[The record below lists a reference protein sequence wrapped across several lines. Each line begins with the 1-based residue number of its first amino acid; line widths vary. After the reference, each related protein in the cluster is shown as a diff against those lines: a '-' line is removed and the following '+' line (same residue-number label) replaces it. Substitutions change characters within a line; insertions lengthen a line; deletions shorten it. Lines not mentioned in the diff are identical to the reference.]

1 MSGHDPTGAA
11 LRLAAELVRARDERQ
26 AAAATARA
34 AGLLI
39 DADSVRIWLL
49 DRNRG
54 YRFAGEWPEND
65 DMPDD
70 VPGEVA
76 RVVAFGAAL
85 ATEADIPFRSRL
97 TLPLLAG
104 LRPLGAIELLEGER
118 EEGPFDIDE
127 AESLQDLTRAAD
139 EALVAVRETAS
150 RERGNLEA
158 ITRLTRLFDLGR
170 SIAGAIEL
178 DELYPIVVNRVV
190 TTMDVEN
197 AYLWVMDPSGEK
209 LQVLAAAGPATDVV
223 LEWELEPGQTV
234 AGRVAETG
242 EAILIDEEDELDE
255 LDARP
260 DVEAGLE
267 ISSLAAV
274 PILTSD
280 EDLLGVIEAVNKDD
294 EGMLVRADLG
304 MLREIADSTAVA
316 MENARRLDAERRASD
331 LGEMLEVAKELG
343 SHLDVQKVTFALVH
357 KAASVIRYSRAAVG
371 LLRGVRLEL
380 AAVSGQEFVDE
391 SLAEMKTLSHV
402 MAWAADLEDGVY
414 VVRDEDDEIDA
425 DRPET
430 REKFRAFFEKS
441 GSRSFLSIP
450 LSDDEGK
457 LGVFTI
463 ESTEPYGF
471 TERDMEAAGLL
482 GAQATVAIRNALLYE
497 SMPMTRVFQPWA
509 KGRDKVMESPW
520 RRLLVRLGVAAA
532 VAAVLILVPVP
543 LRVSGAARVLPE
555 KRLPVTPAVAG
566 RVVEVAV
573 REGDR
578 VEPGEILA
586 ILDDGEFRIGRE
598 DAHARYQVALREL
611 DRFQAKGLP
620 AEAAVERARLDGL
633 HAELDLWE
641 TRLER
646 TRLRSPVD
654 GIVASPRVEE
664 QLGASFEPGDVFC
677 EVVDPDRQEIEVAVA
692 EADAGLLEVGM
703 PVKIKLYAYP
713 TRSFSGTVER
723 IGVTA
728 AREDDMPVFLV
739 RAHLDS
745 ADVVLRSGMTGKA
758 KVSTGPAS
766 LGRVMLRRPARW
778 LWSVFWGWLP

>member
-1 MSGHDPTGAA
+1 MAGHDPTSVA

-26 AAAATARA
+26 AAAAAARA

-65 DMPDD
+65 EIPDE

-76 RVVAFGAAL
+76 RVVAFGAATT
-85 ATEADIPFRSRL
+85 TEADIPFRSRL

-118 EEGPFDIDE
+118 EDGPFEIDE
-127 AESLQDLTRAAD
+127 AESLQELTRAVD
-139 EALVAVRETAS
+139 EALVAVRESAS
-150 RERGNLEA
+150 RERGSLEA

-170 SIAGAIEL
+170 SIAEANDLE
-178 DELYPIVVNRVV
+178 ELYRVVVNRVV

-197 AYLWVMDPSGEK
+197 AYLWLMDPSGEK
-209 LQVLAAAGPATDVV
+209 LEVMSAAGPAAEEVID
-223 LEWELEPGQTV
+223 WELETGQGV
-234 AGRVAETG
+234 AGSVAEG
-242 EAILIDEEDELDE
+242 REAILLDEEEELEELDE
-255 LDARP
+255 RP

-274 PILTSD
+274 PIISSD
-280 EDLLGVIEAVNKDD
+280 EDLLGVIEAINKDE
-294 EGMLVRADLG
+294 EGSLVRADIG
-304 MLREIADSTAVA
+304 MLREIADTTAVA
-316 MENARRLDAERRASD
+316 MDKARRIDAERRASD

-343 SHLDVQKVTFALVH
+343 SHLDLQKVTFALVH
-357 KAASVIRYSRAAVG
+357 KAASVIQYGRAGVG
-371 LLRGVRLEL
+371 LLRGARFEL
-380 AAVSGQEFVDE
+380 AAVSGQEFIDE
-391 SLAEMKTLSHV
+391 SLAAMKTLKYV
-402 MAWAADLEDGVY
+402 MAWAADLDEGVY
-414 VVRDEDDEIDA
+414 VVQDDDGEIDA
-425 DRPET
+425 ERPET
-430 REKFRAFFEKS
+430 REKFRAFFEDA

-450 LSDDEGK
+450 LADDEGK
-457 LGVFTI
+457 LGVFTL
-463 ESTEPYGF
+463 ESVEPYGF

-497 SMPMTRVFQPWA
+497 SLPMTRVFLPWA
-509 KGRDKVMESPW
+509 KGRDKMMESPW
-520 RRLLVRLGVAAA
+520 RRLGVRLGVTAAI
-532 VAAVLILVPVP
+532 VAALVLVPVP
-543 LRVSGAARVLPE
+543 LRVGGAARVLPE

-566 RVVEVAV
+566 RVVDVVV

-578 VEPGEILA
+578 VEPGEVLA
-586 ILDDGEFRIGRE
+586 ILDDGEFRLGRE
-598 DAHARYQVALREL
+598 DARARYQVAMREL
-611 DRFQAKGLP
+611 DRFQANGMP

-646 TRLRSPVD
+646 TRLRSPMA

-664 QLGASFEPGDVFC
+664 QVGARFEPGDVFC
-677 EVVDPDRQEIEVAVA
+677 EVVDPDRQQIEVAVA

-703 PVKIKLYAYP
+703 PVKIKLFSYP

-728 AREDDMPVFLV
+728 TREDDMPVFLV
-739 RAHLDS
+739 RVSLEEAEAL
-745 ADVVLRSGMTGKA
+745 LRSGMTGKG
-758 KVSTGPAS
+758 KISTGPAS
-766 LGRVMLRRPARW
+766 LGRVIFRRPARW